1 MSDRLSKRQRQER
14 ILERLG
20 SDVTVRIST
29 LADQFDVTTETIRR
43 DIDDLTDKG
52 LVDRT
57 YGGAASK
64 SLSREPAMEQRRLK
78 QVAERERIASY
89 ATSLIEPGD
98 VVMIDAGSTTLHFA
112 RALAIGDM
120 ELTVLTNC
128 LPVAYALGP
137 MPKIRVM
144 LCPGEFRET
153 EGGLYGE
160 ETIDYLDRFMA
171 NKAIISAGGIA
182 GDEVTDADSRASSV
196 KRKMI
201 ERATESVLLLDHSKY
216 EIRLFSTV
224 CHLSLL
230 DNMVVDCPPPGKLET
245 ALRNA
250 RVQFHIAP

>member
-29 LADQFDVTTETIRR
+29 LAEQFDVTTETIRR

-137 MPKIRVM
+137 MPKIRHSA
-144 LCPGEFRET
+144 PWK
-153 EGGLYGE
+153 
-160 ETIDYLDRFMA
+160 
-171 NKAIISAGGIA
+171 NISP
-182 GDEVTDADSRASSV
+182 
-196 KRKMI
+196 
-201 ERATESVLLLDHSKY
+201 
-216 EIRLFSTV
+216 STV
-224 CHLSLL
+224 RAKRTPQARPSFTGRPQQPAGEAG
-230 DNMVVDCPPPGKLET
+230 VRCPRRPRMCPTPGSSPPRRT
-245 ALRNA
+245 PRTRLRD
-250 RVQFHIAP
+250 RSRP

>member
-1 MSDRLSKRQRQER
+1 MSERLSKRQRQER

-29 LADQFDVTTETIRR
+29 LAEQFDVTTETIRR
-43 DIDDLTDKG
+43 DIDNLTDKG

-64 SLSREPAMEQRRLK
+64 SLSSEPAMEQRRLK
-78 QVAERERIASY
+78 QVAERERIGSY
-89 ATSLIEPGD
+89 AASLVDPGD

-112 RALAIGDM
+112 RALASRDI

-128 LPVAYALGP
+128 LPVAYTLGP
-137 MPKIRVM
+137 VSGIRVM

-160 ETIDYLDRFMA
+160 ETVAYLDRFLA
-171 NKAIISAGGIA
+171 NKAVIGAGGLVSS
-182 GDEVTDADSRASSV
+182 EVTDVDFQASSV

-201 ERATESVLLLDHSKY
+201 ERATESILLLDHSKY
-216 EIRLFSTV
+216 DAHLFSTV
-224 CHLSLL
+224 CHVSLL
-230 DNMVVDCPPPGKLET
+230 DNVVVDSPPPRNLDA
-245 ALRNA
+245 ALRDA
-250 RVQFHIAP
+250 RVQLHIAP

>member
-1 MSDRLSKRQRQER
+1 MHERLTKKQRQEH

-43 DIDDLTDKG
+43 DIDELTDKG

-64 SLSREPAMEQRRLK
+64 SLSSEPAMEQRRLK
-78 QVAERERIASY
+78 QVAERERIGSHA
-89 ATSLIEPGD
+89 ATLIESGD

-112 RALAIGDM
+112 RALAARDM

-128 LPVAYALGP
+128 LPVAHTLGTV
-137 MPKIRVM
+137 KRIRVI

-153 EGGLYGE
+153 ESGLYGE
-160 ETIDYLDRFMA
+160 ETVAFLDRFMA
-171 NKAIISAGGIA
+171 NKAVIGAGGVS
-182 GDEVTDADSRASSV
+182 GETVTDADSQASWI

-201 ERATESVLLLDHSKY
+201 ERAEKAILLLDHSKFD
-216 EIRLFSTV
+216 IRLFSTV
-224 CHLSLL
+224 CKVSQL
-230 DNMVVDCPPPGKLET
+230 DNIVLDSVPPRAIAA
-245 ALRNA
+245 ALRGAN
-250 RVQFHIAP
+250 VQIHVAP